1 MSNHLIKWK
10 WVIFLFWCAC
20 SQPGKEGVQSDL
32 PAVSTPSGI
41 LAINRE
47 EIPQGSQT
55 VAIVGATII
64 DGNGGKP
71 MMDGCVIVRGN
82 KIQDVG
88 KTGDIAIPE
97 GAELVDASEFT
108 LLPGFIDSHF
118 HLDGHDTLPNK
129 FLSNG
134 ITSVRDPGAWI
145 EAYQGARE
153 AGYPLPRLFLTGPH
167 LDMYPPAYPHDA
179 LIVRD
184 KEEAGLTVNRLADQ
198 GATAIKVYFRL
209 PVGTIQAVCKT
220 AHQRGLPVT
229 AHLEI
234 TNAWDAVGAGVDG
247 IEHVTSFGTALLS
260 PVEEEK
266 YRQKVLADN
275 NARRPG
281 RYEMWCNIDING
293 KQADSL
299 LHFLA
304 TQKIFMSPTLAV
316 FEYRLEAGKEDSVR
330 SIGFE
335 NMVAFVGK
343 SKKAGVPV
351 VVGSHSIVPY
361 AGMGWAFHRE
371 MELLAAGGMSN
382 GEVIVAATMENAR
395 FFRIDDRL
403 GSIEKGKLADLVLVS
418 GDPIADITNL
428 RNIEKVMLN
437 GIWIQPPE
445 QREIQ

>member
-1 MSNHLIKWK
+1 MSNYLIKWK

-20 SQPGKEGVQSDL
+20 SQPEEEGSHSDL
-32 PAVSTPSGI
+32 PTVSTPSGI
-41 LAINRE
+41 LAINQK
-47 EIPQGSQT
+47 EIPEGSQT

-71 MMDGCVIVRGN
+71 LTDGCVIVRGN
-82 KIQDVG
+82 KIQNVG
-88 KTGDIAIPE
+88 KTSDITIPE
-97 GAELVDASEFT
+97 GAELVDANGLT

-118 HLDGHDTLPNK
+118 HLDGHDSLPHK
-129 FLSNG
+129 FLTNG
-134 ITSVRDPGAWI
+134 VTSVRDPGAWI
-145 EAYQGARE
+145 EAYKGARE
-153 AGYPLPRLFLTGPH
+153 AGYTLPRLFLTGPH

-184 KEEAGLTVNRLADQ
+184 KEEAELTVNRLADQ

-234 TNAWDAVGAGVDG
+234 TNARDAIYAGVDG

-281 RYEMWCNIDING
+281 RYEMWRNIDVNG
-293 KQADSL
+293 KKADSL

-304 TQKIFMSPTLAV
+304 IQKTFLSPTLAV
-316 FEYRLEAGKEDSVR
+316 FEYRLEAGKADSVR
-330 SIGFE
+330 SVGFE
-335 NMVAFVGK
+335 KMLAFVGK

-361 AGMGWAFHRE
+361 AAMGWAFHRE
-371 MELLAAGGMSN
+371 MELLAESGMSN
-382 GEVIVAATMENAR
+382 EEVIVAATMENAR
-395 FFRIDDRL
+395 FFKIDDRL
-403 GSIEKGKLADLVLVS
+403 GSVEKGKLADLVLVS
-418 GDPIADITNL
+418 GNPVADITNL

-437 GIWIQPPE
+437 GVWIQPGTE
-445 QREIQ
+445 